1 MLTDNVK
8 FGEGAIYIK
17 DSLNTVIGKLG
28 NCVCVEDK
36 SGDNELDAL
45 DGARYF
51 AEFIEKQK
59 ELSLTISV
67 AAENIIKLKR
77 ALGIEKITRKRFIK
91 LLMGYKI
98 QRNDAIK
105 IAEIVH
111 KKMVSYSLITVQSI
125 IKTYEERCKCNGKEI
140 K

>member
-1 MLTDNVK
+1 MPTDNVK
-8 FGEGAIYIK
+8 FGEGSIYIK

-28 NCVCVEDK
+28 NCVCIEDK

-105 IAEIVH
+105 IAGVVH